1 VTEVFKVLE
10 SLLRLHTRKEKP
22 TQTNTLEILKASY
35 EDLSRLAQQIN
46 NHAEK
51 APYPHIAKQLRMIV
65 EEKYLS
71 AGLLKKEILKS
82 GSQAEE
88 SKSDVKSGNN
98 NWERITRDLE
108 DQRKLESQLL
118 RYAAILAEE
127 APEISELLKRIVAE
141 QAPHR
146 TSLLDIVA
154 RADPQANLS
163 GL

>member
-22 TQTNTLEILKASY
+22 TQTNTLEILKTSY
-35 EDLSRLAQQIN
+35 QDLSRLARQID

-51 APYPHIAKQLRMIV
+51 APYPYVAKQLRLIA
-65 EEKYLS
+65 EQKHLS
-71 AGLLKKEILKS
+71 AGLLKNKILKS
-82 GSQAEE
+82 GSQPEE
-88 SKSDVKSGNN
+88 SKSEVKSGNN

-108 DQRKLESQLL
+108 DQRELESQLL
-118 RYAAILAEE
+118 RYAALLAEE